1 MPRVTQEI
9 STQPGSY
16 DLVMFVPQ
24 ALSPPNSMWPG
35 SDTKHKNH
43 ADYGI
48 PKHSRCYIYDNIYHT
63 QERLRNI
70 LKYLYTL
77 SVLLPWGAVCLQT
90 EMDRC

>member
-9 STQPGSY
+9 STQPGIY
-16 DLVMFVPQ
+16 DLVTFVPQ

-43 ADYGI
+43 ADHGI
-48 PKHSRCYIYDNIYHT
+48 PKHSRSYIYHDIYHT

-77 SVLLPWGAVCLQT
+77 SVLLPWGCLQT